1 MISII
6 IRTKNEERWI
16 GRCLKKIRSQNYTN
30 FEIIIVDNC
39 SEDNTIQKAKEIF
52 PKLKVIKI
60 KNFLPGLAINK
71 GIKASKGEYIAILS
85 AHCIPVNNSWLK
97 NLLNNFNQENVVGV
111 YGRQVP
117 FDKSSE
123 QDKRDLHLTFGLD
136 KKIQKKDYFFHNA
149 NSMIRKS
156 VWKNIQFD
164 NKVTNIEDRVWAK
177 KVLSIKKNVIVY
189 EPDSPVFHFHGIH
202 QNNKIDRLNNV
213 VKLMEQL
220 KLINNKSQ
228 NLLYSTKNFKTCCII
243 PIQSS
248 DFNISIGKKLL
259 NKTINDAK
267 NSRSIDKVYTVTDAI
282 EIFNYSKKNGINSI
296 LRPKYMSSN
305 KYRVDDVC
313 SYALKK
319 IEKKIFSPD
328 IIVILEIFYPFRPK
342 KIIDLL
348 INKLIKEN
356 LDTVLVGNSEY
367 GISWKKNND
376 KFERIDNFNINKT
389 LRNPIYNA
397 KIGFASA
404 SFTDVIRRGNRVG
417 SVVGLHQVNDEFT
430 MIEIKNTKNYKNLKS
445 KIESFK

>member
-97 NLLNNFNQENVVGV
+97 NLLNNFNEENVVGV